1 MEERTKRC
9 STFSKRLTSPVLMV
23 NGRYDYT
30 FSLEKSQKP
39 LFQMLGSPA
48 ADKRH
53 VVLEA
58 PHDVTAQ
65 RAELVKEVL
74 GWLDKYLGRVE

>member
-1 MEERTKRC
+1 
-9 STFSKRLTSPVLMV
+9 MV
-23 NGRYDYT
+23 NGRDDYV

-53 VVLEA
+53 VVLDT
-58 PHDVTAQ
+58 PHDVTE
-65 RAELVKEVL
+65 RRPELVKEVL
-74 GWLDKYLGRVE
+74 SWLDKYLGRVD